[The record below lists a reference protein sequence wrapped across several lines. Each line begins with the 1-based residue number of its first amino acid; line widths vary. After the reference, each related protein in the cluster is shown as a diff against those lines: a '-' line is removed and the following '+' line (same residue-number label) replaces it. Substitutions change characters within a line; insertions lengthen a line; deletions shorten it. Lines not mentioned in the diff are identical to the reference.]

1 MMVRSGRSRSQGL
14 SGFEQLESRQL
25 LAADLVISELLAV
38 NDSGLVDQD
47 GDLSDWIEIH
57 NTSSNAISLQGW
69 HLTDDS
75 MDLTRWQFP
84 GVSLDGG
91 DYQLVRASGKDRSD
105 PAGELHA
112 NFKLGGDGEFL
123 ALVRPDGST
132 VEYSFSPEFPRQV
145 SNVSYGISAD
155 LSELGYFTVPTPGAP
170 NLQAPIDDPLRTLI
184 INEVMYH
191 PSSERDEEEFVEIFN
206 RGSEPVDVAGWRLS
220 GGVDFNFP
228 ELSLEAGAFLIV
240 AADPQSFQN
249 IHGDQI
255 NVVGPWMGRLSNRS
269 DTINLRDASDKRIDR
284 VVYADEG
291 DWALR
296 ARGPNDRGSQGW
308 VWLDD
313 HDGGGKS
320 LERKSGEL
328 SAEFGQNWAAS
339 TVAQGTPGG
348 VNSVASTDLAPLII
362 ETEHAPPIPNSTDD
376 VVVTAQIVDEAL
388 NPLRVTLN
396 WRVDGQSEFNS
407 TPMLDDGNSGDE
419 VAGDRNYLASIPAQA
434 DLTVVEFFVEAAD
447 EAGNLRSWPA
457 PTAESGQATNALYQ
471 VIDAFDATIPW
482 GPESHPQYFE
492 VMTAMERQEFMEID
506 RRSDAQMNATF
517 ISVDQS
523 GIDVRYNAGIRIRG
537 SGSRNAN
544 PPNNRINIP
553 SDHPWNGVTAINL
566 NVDHPEDQIA
576 GSALFRMAALP
587 TFEAKPVQM
596 FSNGVNLFGERFYA
610 HIEPLNGDFA
620 EKHFPLDDGG
630 NIYKGR
636 RPNESPPGGRG
647 AGLVYYEDPAAYVSY
662 IKLTNESE
670 ADWSDVIHLTDV
682 LNNAPDETYL
692 EQVAEVID
700 IDQWL
705 RYFGLHALLGNTE
718 GGLVNGDRAGD
729 DYAMYRGVEDSR
741 FVMLSHDLD
750 SLFSGVTRGIFNA
763 TNVPALRRLIMHPE
777 IRPRYYEHLHD
788 LIDNVLLTDDART
801 VVESVLRDVQTAE
814 QIDNIFSYLQARAAY
829 VKSITPVGIAI
840 EHHLEDQSGMLRSD
854 RDSTELHGQ
863 VNYRA
868 NSLTVNGQA
877 ASLSANSS
885 WEIGSYTRT
894 AVRTGATWNYLD
906 GGKTPST
913 DWNQLGFS
921 LTEDWGEGRAQ
932 FGYGD
937 KDERTV
943 LDYGDDPDAKP
954 ITYYFRHEFELADAS
969 SYLTLSMR
977 LLRDDGAVVYV
988 NGEEVARSNLPEGEI
1003 AADTLALSNIRN
1015 GSAERTYHSFTLD
1028 PAILQDGKNLVAVE
1042 VHQFA
1047 PGNADL
1053 SFDFSLAG
1061 RYQRPAGIPLNPG
1074 INRLVVQATS
1084 GADGAGEI
1092 VAKDFV
1098 DVWYDDGSVQEISND
1113 LPVGET
1119 VWTAAE
1125 GPYQI
1130 RGELSVPAD
1139 AVLRIE
1145 PGASVFFE
1153 PEARLTV
1160 RGTLIAAG
1168 TANQRIRFTTVP
1180 GQPLVPD
1187 LEGLPEGPARWSG
1200 IQFRGSKSSEN
1211 IVAFADLEYAQDSN
1225 GSIGVINSQLVVDD
1239 VSFAGTHL
1247 RMIYGN
1253 NASLVVRNSVFP
1265 DMFAE
1270 NEDPAQ
1276 LGLDNVSEHIK
1287 LSGRTPEGGQSLIQN
1302 NQFGTNKGHNDVID
1316 ADSNRVA
1323 NGPILQIR
1331 DNVFQGAGD
1340 ELLDLGGDVY
1350 VAGNLFKHVSKDD
1363 STSDRGYANA
1373 ISTGDAG
1380 ANTTLVVVRNVFYD
1394 VDHAINLKN
1403 NAATIFENNTV
1414 VQVHPDFEDRFGNPS
1429 VNAAINFFVDEPGA
1443 KPGKGAFV
1451 AGNIFSDLPRVF
1463 GNVDL
1468 PTAQITG
1475 LQLEDNLLSPEVAVV
1490 AVADRLGN
1498 TIDLGSGN
1506 QVGDP
1511 RLADPGGDDFS
1522 LELGSVAI
1530 AQIQGYD
1537 YGAVV
1542 PEGAW
1547 ISGEPASPTTDRNVV
1562 LTVGGPGIFAYQYRV
1577 NGGDWSDT
1585 LSIGD
1590 GYDPNGTIRTD
1601 QIELTGLSDGDY
1613 TVELLGRDFAGNWQ
1627 TVPTKSQ
1634 TWTVNGQA
1642 DNLMISELLAVNH
1655 ETFFNFGA
1663 QPDLVELHNA
1673 GSETVN
1679 LRGMSLSD
1687 DPTDPTK
1694 FVFMEDLWI
1703 QPGEYLSLI
1712 ADDAK
1717 TPGLHLGFSFRRE
1730 GEGVFLYQAGD
1741 EQAGDLLDSVEF
1753 GFQIPDYSIGR
1764 VGIDRD
1770 WALTVPTFGAP
1781 NQKAFV
1787 GDPKSVVINEWLAE
1801 SADQS
1806 DFVELYNSDPL
1817 PVDLSQFYFSDVV
1830 DGAPQRHQL
1839 AALSFIGA
1847 NGFSVLRADG
1857 DPENGANHLDFR
1869 LSSDQESLGLVD
1881 SEQNPIDIVVYQ
1893 PQTRG
1898 LSEGRLTDGGVGFT
1912 TFELPSPGWANG
1924 GGFPGDFNRDAMVD
1938 LLDVDLMCA
1947 AVRAGGDPLGPYDLN
1962 RDARVSDLDLRYLV
1976 ETVIQTSFGDANLDG
1991 VFNST
1996 DFIAVFQA
2004 GQYED
2009 GLVGNST
2016 WATGDWNCDGEFSS
2030 ADFVTAFRRGA
2041 YTASA
2046 VPVAAVPVAAVPV
2059 DQPVNTAYRA
2069 IRRSGSSSLATDV
2082 SPLTTEAS
2090 TVQPLAVN
2098 QLAPLDITW
2107 IADKPSQQRI
2117 DRFFADDSASVS
2129 EHLDEQT
2136 VASLLEG
2143 RFA

>member
-1 MMVRSGRSRSQGL
+1 MMVKSERSRFQSL

-25 LAADLVISELLAV
+25 LAADLVISEFLAV

-47 GDLSDWIEIH
+47 GDFSDWIEIH
-57 NTSSNAISLQGW
+57 NASSEPVSLQGW

-75 MDLTRWQFP
+75 LDLTRWQFP
-84 GVSLDGG
+84 SVDLDGG
-91 DYQLVRASGKDRSD
+91 EYQLVRASGKNRSD
-105 PAGELHA
+105 PSAELHA
-112 NFKLGGDGEFL
+112 NFKLSGDGEFL

-132 VEYSFSPEFPRQV
+132 IEDSFAPEFPGQV
-145 SNVSYGISAD
+145 SNVSYGVSTD
-155 LSELGYFTVPTPGAP
+155 LSEAGYFTVVTPGAA

-191 PSSERDEEEFVEIFN
+191 PRSERDEEEFIEVLN
-206 RGSEPVDVAGWRLS
+206 RGIEPVDLAGWRLS
-220 GGVDFNFP
+220 GGIDFDFP
-228 ELSLEAGAFLIV
+228 ELTLGTGEFLVI
-240 AADPQSFQN
+240 AADPAAFQA
-249 IHGDQI
+249 IYSDQI
-255 NVVGPWMGRLSNRS
+255 QVVGPWVGRLSNRS
-269 DTINLRDASDKRIDR
+269 DTINLRDAADERIDR

-291 DWALR
+291 DWAVR
-296 ARGPNDRGSQGW
+296 GRGPNDLGSQGW

-320 LERKSGEL
+320 LERKSSEV

-339 TVAQGTPGG
+339 SMVAGTPGAA
-348 VNSVASTDLAPLII
+348 NSVVSADLAPLIL
-362 ETEHAPPIPNSTDD
+362 ETQHSPAIPHSTD
-376 VVVTAQIVDEAL
+376 VVVITTQIVDERL
-388 NPLRVTLN
+388 NPIQVTLN
-396 WRVDGQSEFNS
+396 WRIDGQPEFNS
-407 TPMLDDGNSGDE
+407 TSMIDDGNAGDE
-419 VAGDRNYLASIPAQA
+419 IAGDRNYLATIPAQG
-434 DLTVVEFFVEAAD
+434 DLAVVEFFVQATD
-447 EAGNLRSWPA
+447 EAGNSRSWPA
-457 PTAESGQATNALYQ
+457 PTAESGQMTNALYQ
-471 VIDAFDATIPW
+471 VIDAFDPTIAW
-482 GPESHPQYFE
+482 GPASHPQYFE
-492 VMTAMERQEFMEID
+492 IMTAAERQEFTDIK
-506 RRSDAQMNATF
+506 RRSDAEMNATF
-517 ISVDQS
+517 ISVDQA
-523 GIDVRYNAGIRIRG
+523 GINVRYNTGIRIRG

-553 SDHPWNGVTAINL
+553 SDNPWQGVTAINL

-587 TFEAKPVQM
+587 TFDAKPVQM

-636 RPNESPPGGRG
+636 RPNESPAGGRG
-647 AGLVYYEDPAAYVSY
+647 AGLVYYEDPVAYVSY

-670 ADWSDVIHLTDV
+670 ADWSDVIHLTHV

-692 EQVAEVID
+692 EQVAEVVD

-763 TNVPALRRLIMHPE
+763 TNVPALRRLILHPE

-840 EHHLEDQSGMLRSD
+840 EHHLDDQSGVLRSD

-885 WEIGSYTRT
+885 WEMGRYTRT
-894 AVRTGATWNYLD
+894 AVRTGATWSYLD

-932 FGYGD
+932 LGYGD

-943 LDYGDDPDAKP
+943 LDDGDDPDAKP
-954 ITYYFRHEFELADAS
+954 ITYYFRHEFDLADAS

-977 LLRDDGAVVYV
+977 LLRDDGAVVYI
-988 NGEEVARSNLPEGEI
+988 NGEEVARSNLPAGEI
-1003 AADTLALSNIRN
+1003 ATDTLALSNIRN
-1015 GSAERTYHSFTLD
+1015 GSAERTYHSFPLD

-1047 PGNADL
+1047 PDDADL

-1092 VAKDFV
+1092 VAKDFI
-1098 DVWYDDGSVQEISND
+1098 DVWYDDGSVQEIRND

-1145 PGASVFFE
+1145 PGTSVFFE
-1153 PEARLTV
+1153 PDARLTV
-1160 RGTLIAAG
+1160 RGRLIAAG
-1168 TANQRIRFTTVP
+1168 TADQRIRFTTVP
-1180 GQPLVPD
+1180 GQPFVPD
-1187 LEGLPEGPARWSG
+1187 LEGLPEGPARWAG
-1200 IQFRGSKSSEN
+1200 IQFRGSKSPEN
-1211 IVAFADLEYAQDSN
+1211 TIAFADLEYAQDSN

-1265 DMFAE
+1265 DMFAA

-1276 LGLDNVSEHIK
+1276 LRLDNVSEHIK
-1287 LSGRTPEGGQSLIQN
+1287 LSGRTPEGGLLLIQN

-1323 NGPILQIR
+1323 NGPILQIL

-1380 ANTTLVVVRNVFYD
+1380 ANTTLVVARNVFYD
-1394 VDHAINLKN
+1394 VDHGINLKN

-1429 VNAAINFFVDEPGA
+1429 VNAAINLFVDEPGA

-1451 AGNIFSDLPRVF
+1451 AGNIFADLPRVF

-1468 PTAQITG
+1468 PAGQITG
-1475 LQLEDNLLSPEVAVV
+1475 LQLENNLLSPEVALV
-1490 AVADRLGN
+1490 AVADRSSN
-1498 TIDLGSGN
+1498 TINLGSGN

-1511 RLADPGGDDFS
+1511 RLTDPLGGDFS
-1522 LELGSVAI
+1522 LGLGSVAI

-1537 YGAVV
+1537 FGAGVA
-1542 PEGAW
+1542 EGAW
-1547 ISGEPASPTTDRNVV
+1547 ISGEPTSPTVERDVV
-1562 LTVGGPGIFAYQYRV
+1562 LTVGGPGIFAYQYRL
-1577 NGGDWSDT
+1577 NGGAWSDT
-1585 LSIGD
+1585 LSIGN

-1601 QIELTGLSDGDY
+1601 QIELAGLSDGEY

-1627 TVPTKSQ
+1627 TVPTTSQ
-1634 TWTVNGQA
+1634 TWTVKGQA
-1642 DNLMISELLAVNH
+1642 DNLIISELLAVNQ
-1655 ETFFNFGA
+1655 ETLVNFGA

-1673 GSETVN
+1673 GNETVN

-1687 DPTDPTK
+1687 DPSDPTK
-1694 FVFMEDLWI
+1694 FVFTDDLLI
-1703 QPGEYLSLI
+1703 QPGGYLSLI
-1712 ADDAK
+1712 ADDAN
-1717 TPGLHLGFSFRRE
+1717 TPGLHLGFSLRRE
-1730 GEGVFLYQAGD
+1730 GEGVFLYEAVG
-1741 EQAGDLLDSVEF
+1741 EQAGNLVDSVEF
-1753 GFQIPDYSIGR
+1753 GLQIPDYSIGR

-1770 WALTVPTFGAP
+1770 WALTVPTLGAP
-1781 NQKAFV
+1781 NQRAFV
-1787 GDPKSVVINEWLAE
+1787 GDAKSVVINEWLAE
-1801 SADQS
+1801 SSEQS

-1817 PVDLSQFYFSDVV
+1817 PVELSHYYFSDVV
-1830 DGAPQRHQL
+1830 DGTPQRHQF
-1839 AALSFIGA
+1839 AALSFIEG
-1847 NGFSVLRADG
+1847 NGFTVLRADG
-1857 DPENGANHLDFR
+1857 DPKEGANQLDFK

-1881 SEQNPIDIVVYQ
+1881 AELKPIDIVVYQ
-1893 PQTRG
+1893 PQTPG
-1898 LSEGRLTDGGVGFT
+1898 LSQGRLTDGGVDFA

-1924 GGFPGDFNRDAMVD
+1924 GGFPGDFNRDAIVD
-1938 LLDVDLMCA
+1938 LLDVELICA
-1947 AVRAGGDPLGPYDLN
+1947 AVQNGAEPLGPYDLN
-1962 RDARVSDLDLRYLV
+1962 RDSRVSDLDLRYLI
-1976 ETVIQTSFGDANLDG
+1976 ETVLKTSFGDANLDG
-1991 VFNST
+1991 VFNSA
-1996 DFIAVFQA
+1996 DFVTVFQV
-2004 GQYED
+2004 GHYED

-2046 VPVAAVPVAAVPV
+2046 VPVAAVPLNRQIAASRVAASRVAASRPENCREIDRFSSIQIDAV
-2059 DQPVNTAYRA
+2059 RG
-2069 IRRSGSSSLATDV
+2069 RSVAELLPAAT
-2082 SPLTTEAS
+2082 
-2090 TVQPLAVN
+2090 N
-2098 QLAPLDITW
+2098 
-2107 IADKPSQQRI
+2107 IAWCAGKPSQQRI
-2117 DRFFADDSASVS
+2117 DRFFAGNSASDS
-2129 EHLDEQT
+2129 ELLDEQT
-2136 VASLLEG
+2136 LASLLEG